1 MRDLL
6 AALLLLWSGAASAGE
21 LKHCYTADQQSHWKS
36 KSVPCV
42 LENAASGT
50 TLSVTNMDN
59 TFIYSD
65 GPGGGF
71 WATISDTDN
80 DLQKAKSQ
88 CDAHPSYVEGSHT
101 FGYEPSNPDW
111 WPEPCTKID
120 HLWES
125 SGAAA
130 RFAAIDK
137 QKEARELAFVK
148 RVGGFKQ

>member
-1 MRDLL
+1 MNRITTSI
-6 AALLLLWSGAASAGE
+6 AALLLTTTAAFAGE
-21 LKHCYTADQQSHWKS
+21 LKHCYTAA
-36 KSVPCV
+36 CN
-42 LENAASGT
+42 LENAAGGT
-50 TLSVTNMDN
+50 TLSVTNMGN

-71 WATISDTDN
+71 WATISDTDD

-88 CDAHPSYVEGSHT
+88 CDVHPSYVKGSPL
-101 FGYEPSNPDW
+101 GYEPSNPDW

-120 HLWES
+120 HLWKS
-125 SGAAA
+125 SGAAM